1 MKKAIAI
8 LLCGVLLSTL
18 LSVNADSIGVVQKLP
33 VAEIENE
40 QLIPCEATVNDD
52 FVVGEIM
59 VGIKLAYSEVNK
71 VWSATDFPELSGIT
85 EIEDLTYADTQD
97 AVERFS

>member
-52 FVVGEIM
+52 FCYWRNHGRNQI
-59 VGIKLAYSEVNK
+59 GI
-71 VWSATDFPELSGIT
+71 
-85 EIEDLTYADTQD
+85 Q
-97 AVERFS
+97 